1 MPVDLKEP
9 LSIPRVAAPHLLTD
23 LDLTSE
29 ELRGLLELAARVK
42 GAPREYAESLKHR
55 NIAVVFEKA
64 SLRTRMTFEL
74 AAKQLGGDSIF
85 LDHRDGRIGEREPA
99 RDIARNLDRWVDAV
113 VARTYEQSTL
123 EELARW
129 SSVPV
134 INALSG
140 RYHPCQA
147 MADFFTLKEHHGRLE
162 GLKLAFVG
170 DGNNVAH
177 SLMLCGAR
185 LGVSVSLANPP
196 GYEPDAEIT
205 AQASELSTK
214 TGGKITLTCDPAE
227 ALKDA
232 HAVYTDIWTSMGWEA
247 ETQQRRI
254 AFADFQVTDKMMA
267 LARPDAVFMH
277 CLPASRGEEVTDA
290 VIESPRSV
298 VFNQAENRLHA
309 QKALLLMMIGTAPSS
324 HEDF

>member
-1 MPVDLKEP
+1 MPADLKER
-9 LSIPRVAAPHLLTD
+9 LKIPRIAAPHVLTD
-23 LDLTSE
+23 LDLSTG
-29 ELRGLLELAARVK
+29 ELRDLLRLAARVK
-42 GAPREYAESLKHR
+42 AAPGEYAEALKQR
-55 NIAVVFEKA
+55 NIAVVFEKP
-64 SLRTRMTFEL
+64 SLRTRLTFEL
-74 AAKQLGGDSIF
+74 AAKQLGGNSIF

-147 MADFFTLKEHHGRLE
+147 MADFLTLEEHHGNLE

-177 SLMLCGAR
+177 SLMLCGAQ
-185 LGVSVSLANPP
+185 LGVSVALANPP

-205 AQASELSTK
+205 AQAGELSAK
-214 TGGKITLTCDPAE
+214 TGGKIALTCDPAE
-227 ALKDA
+227 AVKGAD
-232 HAVYTDIWTSMGWEA
+232 AVYTDIWTSMGWEA
-247 ETQQRRI
+247 QTQQRRI
-254 AFADFQVTDKMMA
+254 AFSDFQVTDELMA
-267 LARPDAVFMH
+267 LARPGALFMH
-277 CLPASRGEEVTDA
+277 CLPASRGEEVTDS
-290 VIESPRSV
+290 VIESAGSV
-298 VFNQAENRLHA
+298 VFDQAENRLHA
-309 QKALLLMMIGTAPSS
+309 HKALLLMMIG
-324 HEDF
+324 EEQ

>member
-1 MPVDLKEP
+1 MSAALKEP
-9 LSIPRVAAPHLLTD
+9 LSIPAIAASHLLTD
-23 LDLTSE
+23 LDLTAA
-29 ELRGLLELAARVK
+29 ELRDLIELAGRVK
-42 GAPREYAESLKHR
+42 AAPLEYAETLKHR

-64 SLRTRMTFEL
+64 SLRTRVTFEL

-99 RDIARNLDRWVDAV
+99 RDMARNLDRWVDAI

-147 MADFFTLKEHHGRLE
+147 MADFLTLEEHHGKLA
-162 GLKLAFVG
+162 GLRLAFVG

-185 LGVSVSLANPP
+185 LGVSVALAHPP

-205 AQASELSTK
+205 AQASELAK
-214 TGGKITLTCDPAE
+214 EAGAEITLTYDPAE
-227 ALKDA
+227 AVKDA
-232 HAVYTDIWTSMGWEA
+232 DAVYTDIWTSMGWEA
-247 ETQQRRI
+247 QTQQRRM
-254 AFADFQVTDKMMA
+254 AFADFQVTDERMA
-267 LARPDAVFMH
+267 LARPNAAFMH
-277 CLPASRGEEVTDA
+277 CLPALRGEEVTDS
-290 VIESPRSV
+290 VIESAGSL
-298 VFNQAENRLHA
+298 VFDQAENRLHA
-309 QKALLLMMIGTAPSS
+309 QKALLLMMIGGKQ
-324 HEDF
+324 

>member
-1 MPVDLKEP
+1 MSAALKEP
-9 LSIPRVAAPHLLTD
+9 LTIPAIAASHLLTD
-23 LDLTSE
+23 LDLTTG
-29 ELRGLLELAARVK
+29 ELQDLLDLAGRVK
-42 GAPREYAESLKHR
+42 AAPAEYAEALKHR

-64 SLRTRMTFEL
+64 SLRTRVTFEL

-99 RDIARNLDRWVDAV
+99 RDMARNLDRWVDAI

-147 MADFFTLKEHHGRLE
+147 MADFLTLKEHHGKLA

-185 LGVSVSLANPP
+185 LGVSVALANPP
-196 GYEPDAEIT
+196 GYEPDGEIT
-205 AQASELSTK
+205 AQAGELSRK
-214 TGGKITLTCDPAE
+214 TGAEITLTYDPA
-227 ALKDA
+227 AAVKDA
-232 HAVYTDIWTSMGWEA
+232 DAVYTDIWTSMGWEA
-247 ETQQRRI
+247 QTQQRRI
-254 AFADFQVTDKMMA
+254 AFADFQVTDKLMG
-267 LARPDAVFMH
+267 LASPDAAFMH
-277 CLPASRGEEVTDA
+277 CLPASRGEEVTDS
-290 VIESPRSV
+290 VIESAGSV
-298 VFNQAENRLHA
+298 VFDQAENRLHA
-309 QKALLLMMIGTAPSS
+309 QKALLLMMIGGNQ
-324 HEDF
+324 